1 MTPSVKTG
9 FQRGNGCSFPRL
21 PRVRG
26 VGKPYTSTDQD
37 KWEKRSEGKDQVWV
51 CVWGGAA
58 DEGTGKDRDPSS
70 RSQVTAVKEPRQG
83 RLNAEETLGGLQDL
97 RDKRKPFGQL
107 MAEWEQLAGR
117 SRGSGWGAPA
127 QTTKETQLGGP
138 ELSQATEGRAS
149 KSPEHTALPNPH
161 LRSCGVLPL
170 CPPGCPTLPT
180 GAKERGDHPTWL
192 SPVIQQCRGDAG
204 TRPAGS
210 YPELLFANW
219 RKCSGV

>member
-1 MTPSVKTG
+1 M
-9 FQRGNGCSFPRL
+9 
-21 PRVRG
+21 
-26 VGKPYTSTDQD
+26 
-37 KWEKRSEGKDQVWV
+37 

-83 RLNAEETLGGLQDL
+83 GLNAEETLGGLQDL
-97 RDKRKPFGQL
+97 RDKGKPFCQL
-107 MAEWEQLAGR
+107 TAEWEQLAGW

-127 QTTKETQLGGP
+127 QTTKETQLGGGGSG

-149 KSPEHTALPNPH
+149 ESPEHTALPNPH
-161 LRSCGVLPL
+161 LRGPHRSAESFPSAHLA
-170 CPPGCPTLPT
+170 PTLPT

-192 SPVIQQCRGDAG
+192 SPVIQQCRGGAG